1 VHALSAYSRLF
12 KLTGPLYVLVAF
24 LGRLP
29 MAMAQVGTLMLV
41 FRATGSNEVGG
52 VAAGALAVANA
63 VGAPIAGMLCDRHGQ
78 RIVVLVQSLAGTA
91 GLIGLVLLAHAGA
104 PNPAMIAMSAALGA
118 VLPQVGPLARVRW
131 RPLAARSCG
140 DQRRLVDAAF
150 SYEGAADEASFALG
164 PALVGIA
171 AVLVSPAGALITA
184 AVLLAVFG
192 TAFALH
198 PTARLTGPA
207 VHAVT
212 TVPAMPPV
220 SAVPGTPGEAPTHA
234 PVRLDGR
241 FLTVGLVVLILAQWS
256 VGVLFGAT
264 QTGTNALADS
274 VGKAGVTGLV
284 HAMLGVSSAI
294 AGIAT
299 AFIPARVRQER
310 RMLVASIALV
320 ALSWPLLLVH
330 SLGPLVAAVAVLGF
344 AIAPF
349 MISVYSQAEHAVPPA
364 RSALA
369 MTLLAGA
376 TSIGYACGAGVAG
389 SLADSSGHTAAF
401 GVTVGATVL
410 ALLLALSRQRGV
422 RRAVPELQP
431 VEQPATV

>member
-1 VHALSAYSRLF
+1 MHAFTAYSRLF
-12 KLTGPLYVLVAF
+12 RLTGPLYVLVAF

-52 VAAGALAVANA
+52 VAAGALAIANA
-63 VGAPIAGMLCDRHGQ
+63 IGAPIAGVLCDRHGQ

-91 GLIGLVLLAHAGA
+91 GLIGLVLLAQAGA

-131 RPLAARSCG
+131 RPLAATSG

-171 AVLVSPAGALITA
+171 AVLVSPAGALLTA
-184 AVLLAVFG
+184 AALLAVFG

-207 VHAVT
+207 AHAVN
-212 TVPAMPPV
+212 TVPASPADH
-220 SAVPGTPGEAPTHA
+220 AVPA
-234 PVRLDGR
+234 LDGR
-241 FLTVGLVVLILAQWS
+241 FLTLGLVVLIAAQWS

-264 QTGTNALADS
+264 QTGTNALADA
-274 VGKAGVTGLV
+274 VGKPGLTGLV
-284 HAMLGVSSAI
+284 HAMLGVSSAL
-294 AGIAT
+294 AGFAT
-299 AFIPARVRQER
+299 ALIPARVPHQR
-310 RMLVASIALV
+310 RMLVAAVAMV
-320 ALSWPLLLVH
+320 ALSWPLLLVD
-330 SLGPLVAAVAVLGF
+330 SLGPLTGSVTLLGF

-349 MISVYSQAEHAVPPA
+349 MIAVYSQAERAVPPA
-364 RSALA
+364 RSAAA

-376 TSIGYACGAGVAG
+376 TSIGYASGAALAG

-410 ALLLALSRQRGV
+410 ALLLALTRQRGV
-422 RRAVPELQP
+422 HRS
-431 VEQPATV
+431 

>member
-1 VHALSAYSRLF
+1 MHALSAYSRLF
-12 KLTGPLYVLVAF
+12 ALTGPLYVLVAF

-63 VGAPIAGMLCDRHGQ
+63 IGAPIAGMLCDRHGQ

-91 GLIGLVLLAHAGA
+91 GLIGLVLLAHHGA

-131 RPLAARSCG
+131 RPLAARSG
-140 DQRRLVDAAF
+140 SDQRRLVDAAF

-184 AVLLAVFG
+184 AALLAVFG

-207 VHAVT
+207 VHAANTIPART
-212 TVPAMPPV
+212 TGTDHRPV
-220 SAVPGTPGEAPTHA
+220 
-234 PVRLDGR
+234 DGR
-241 FLTVGLVVLILAQWS
+241 FLTAGLLVLILAQWS

-284 HAMLGVSSAI
+284 HAMLGVSSAL
-294 AGIAT
+294 AGVAT
-299 AFIPARVRQER
+299 AFIPARVPQRR
-310 RMLVASIALV
+310 RMLAAGVALI
-320 ALSWPLLLVH
+320 ALSWPLLLVD
-330 SLGPLVAAVAVLGF
+330 SLGPLIGAVAVLGF

-349 MISVYSQAEHAVPPA
+349 MISVYSQAEHSVPPA

-401 GVTVGATVL
+401 GVTVAATALALVL
-410 ALLLALSRQRGV
+410 AVVRQRGS
-422 RRAVPELQP
+422 RAAV
-431 VEQPATV
+431 

>member
-1 VHALSAYSRLF
+1 MHALSAYSRLF
-12 KLTGPLYVLVAF
+12 KLTGLLYVLIAF

-41 FRATGSNEVGG
+41 FRATGSNETGG
-52 VAAGALAVANA
+52 LAAGGLAIANA
-63 VGAPIAGMLCDRHGQ
+63 VGAPIAGVLCDRHGQ

-91 GLIGLVLLAHAGA
+91 GLIALVLAAHQGA
-104 PNPAMIAMSAALGA
+104 PNPALIALSAALGA

-131 RPLAARSCG
+131 RPLAARSG

-184 AVLLAVFG
+184 AALLAVFG

-207 VHAVT
+207 AHPGNA
-212 TVPAMPPV
+212 VPAEAPSTAHPPV
-220 SAVPGTPGEAPTHA
+220 
-234 PVRLDGR
+234 DGR
-241 FLTVGLVVLILAQWS
+241 FLTIGLMVLILAQWS

-264 QTGTNALADS
+264 QTGTNALADA
-274 VGKAGVTGLV
+274 VGKPGLTGLV

-294 AGIAT
+294 AGFAT
-299 AFIPARVRQER
+299 AFIPARVTQQR
-310 RMLVASIALV
+310 RMLLAALAMV
-320 ALSWPLLLVH
+320 ALSWPLLLVD
-330 SLGPLVAAVAVLGF
+330 SLGPLTAAVAVLGF

-349 MISVYSQAEHAVPPA
+349 MISVYSQAERVVPPA
-364 RSALA
+364 RSAAA

-376 TSIGYACGAGVAG
+376 TSIGYASGAGLAG
-389 SLADSSGHTAAF
+389 ALADSSGHTAAF

-410 ALLLALSRQRGV
+410 ALLLALSRQRSA
-422 RRAVPELQP
+422 RQR
-431 VEQPATV
+431 

>member
-1 VHALSAYSRLF
+1 MHAFTAYSRLF
-12 KLTGPLYVLVAF
+12 RLTGPLYVLVAF

-52 VAAGALAVANA
+52 VAAGALAIANA
-63 VGAPIAGMLCDRHGQ
+63 IGAPIAGVLCDRHGQ

-91 GLIGLVLLAHAGA
+91 GLIGLVLLAQAGA

-131 RPLAARSCG
+131 RPLAAKSG

-171 AVLVSPAGALITA
+171 AVLVSPAGALLTA
-184 AVLLAVFG
+184 AALLAVFG

-207 VHAVT
+207 AHAVN
-212 TVPAMPPV
+212 TVPASPPD
-220 SAVPGTPGEAPTHA
+220 ATAPAAA
-234 PVRLDGR
+234 PLDGR
-241 FLTVGLVVLILAQWS
+241 FLTVGLVVLIAAQWS

-264 QTGTNALADS
+264 QTGTNALADA
-274 VGKAGVTGLV
+274 VGKPGLTGLV
-284 HAMLGVSSAI
+284 HAMLGVSSAL
-294 AGIAT
+294 AGFAT
-299 AFIPARVRQER
+299 ALIPARVPHQR
-310 RMLVASIALV
+310 RMLVAAIAMV
-320 ALSWPLLLVH
+320 ALSWPLLLVD
-330 SLGPLVAAVAVLGF
+330 SLGPLTGSVTLLGF

-349 MISVYSQAEHAVPPA
+349 MIAVYSQAERAVPPA
-364 RSALA
+364 RSAAA

-376 TSIGYACGAGVAG
+376 TSIGYASGAALAG

-410 ALLLALSRQRGV
+410 ALLLALTRQRGV
-422 RRAVPELQP
+422 HRS
-431 VEQPATV
+431 